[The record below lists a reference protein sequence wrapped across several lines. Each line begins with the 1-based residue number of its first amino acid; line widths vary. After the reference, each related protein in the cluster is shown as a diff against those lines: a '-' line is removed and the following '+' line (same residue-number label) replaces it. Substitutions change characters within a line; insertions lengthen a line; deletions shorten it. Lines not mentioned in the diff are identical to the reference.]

1 MVTFM
6 KTALMLVS
14 LAVLAAVVTPAQARP
29 RVAQCVVTG
38 RDTDP
43 WRGPCLFTAER
54 DGSFSVSPTR
64 GRTFSDG
71 VQMISVYVVSR
82 GVGEVRGLTTEGVN
96 SMWGRS
102 LRSPRDPACWI
113 GDDFSVCVY

>member
-1 MVTFM
+1 M

-29 RVAQCVVTG
+29 RVAQCVITG

-71 VQMISVYVVSR
+71 VQMISIAVTSR
-82 GVGEVRGLTTEGVN
+82 GEGEVRGLTSEGVN
-96 SMWGRS
+96 SMWGHSVRS
-102 LRSPRDPACWI
+102 RRDPACWI
-113 GDDFSVCVY
+113 GDDFSVCAY